1 VLGTKRSYKRYE
13 RNVIKLVDMW
23 EYEGGFGEKVGIMM
37 ISDTSNECND

>member
-13 RNVIKLVDMW
+13 RNGIRGVDML
-23 EYEGGFGEKVGIMM
+23 ECEGGFGEKVDIMM